1 MPNKTEKNPS
11 IQLAQEVKT
20 LSKEIARMKSL
31 DYLQVFRH
39 PVKFMWF
46 AFLKGLMVG
55 FGSVLGAS
63 VLVGIFVYLVA
74 QISFVPVIGGFVED
88 VIEQVGITSTQGSDT
103 PTVDLNKQ
111 IEDKKK
117 EIEEQE

>member
-1 MPNKTEKNPS
+1 
-11 IQLAQEVKT
+11 
-20 LSKEIARMKSL
+20 MKSL